1 MILAIAVSATVAG
14 LAIVALLVRWAR
26 AGRRSAGPGRDPGR
40 RDPSS
45 VTTLRSRPA
54 ASGDVYAPAFIVEP
68 GQCFRLCR
76 DPVTGGA
83 LPCDRQ
89 VEGRGEFL
97 DHRGNVIEVEACAAH
112 RVDLQN
118 WQFRQIDS

>member
-1 MILAIAVSATVAG
+1 MILAIAVSATVAA
-14 LAIVALLVRWAR
+14 LVLVALLLRRAR
-26 AGRRSAGPGRDPGR
+26 AGRRWAGPGPDT
-40 RDPSS
+40 SS
-45 VTTLRSRPA
+45 VAPLRSRPA

-76 DPVTGGA
+76 DPGTGGA

-89 VEGRGEFL
+89 VEGTGEFL